1 MGWLSLF
8 KRKSE
13 DDAKATSS
21 ARDGPGDPAV
31 SAQAARTGARH
42 RLLGAVI
49 LLAVGVIGFPLVFET
64 QPRPIA
70 IDIPIEIPRKD
81 AQLPLEM
88 PLPKPAAVEVT
99 AAEPAVVPSAPA
111 PAPVQALPDNSAT
124 QGRDKP
130 ASSAPPPTAAPDA
143 GPAAGKPAPER
154 PAALASAAGV
164 SVVAKSTASAPAPA
178 KPPAAQSESARAKA
192 LLEGG
197 AASASAPAPAKSLGR
212 FVVQVGAFADA
223 SAAREVRLKVEK
235 LGFKTY
241 TQITETTSG
250 KRIRVRV
257 GPLATREEA
266 DAALGRLKASG
277 LAAVVLTL

>member
-13 DDAKATSS
+13 DDVKATSS

-99 AAEPAVVPSAPA
+99 AAEPAAVPSA

-130 ASSAPPPTAAPDA
+130 AASAPPPTAAPDA

-164 SVVAKSTASAPAPA
+164 SVVAKSAASAPAPA
-178 KPPAAQSESARAKA
+178 KPPAVQSESARAKA
-192 LLEGG
+192 FLEGG
-197 AASASAPAPAKSLGR
+197 ATSASAPAKSLGR

-266 DAALGRLKASG
+266 DVALGRLKASG